1 MTATAKQSGVRI
13 FPKLESS
20 GFSLHR
26 MQTKDIAAERGS
38 SAEETLAHFQ
48 DQLTSR
54 GSPPGP
60 TETMLGE
67 VIVHSEDIRRP
78 LGLSHEYPPDA
89 LTTVANF
96 YKGSNLIIGAKRRI
110 TGLTLQATDTDWT
123 HGSGPVVSGPMLAL
137 VLAMTG
143 RKPALV
149 DLGGDGV
156 TLLRSR
162 P

>member
-1 MTATAKQSGVRI
+1 
-13 FPKLESS
+13 
-20 GFSLHR
+20 
-26 MQTKDIAAERGS
+26 
-38 SAEETLAHFQ
+38 
-48 DQLTSR
+48 
-54 GSPPGP
+54 
-60 TETMLGE
+60 
-67 VIVHSEDIRRP
+67 
-78 LGLSHEYPPDA
+78 

-123 HGSGPVVSGPMLAL
+123 HGSGPLVSGPMLSL